1 MNINLVKF
9 RNLERVYNN
18 NKVDVNYVKNTKK
31 GDTVEI
37 SQMGKY
43 LNKVNSS
50 KEEVNID
57 RINEIKSKIESGQYR
72 IDSNELAKKIIEKMR
87 GEHN

>member
-1 MNINLVKF
+1 MVKF

-18 NKVDVNYVKNTKK
+18 NKVDVSYVKNTKK

-57 RINEIKSKIESGQYR
+57 RVNEIKSKIESGQYR

>member
-18 NKVDVNYVKNTKK
+18 NKVDASYVKNTKK

-57 RINEIKSKIESGQYR
+57 RVNEIKSKIESGQYR

-87 GEHN
+87 EEYN

>member
-1 MNINLVKF
+1 MVKF

-57 RINEIKSKIESGQYR
+57 RVNEIKSKIESGQYR

>member
-18 NKVDVNYVKNTKK
+18 NKVDVSYVKNTKK

-57 RINEIKSKIESGQYR
+57 RVNEIKSKIESGQYR

-87 GEHN
+87 GGA

>member
-18 NKVDVNYVKNTKK
+18 NKVDASYVKNTKK

-57 RINEIKSKIESGQYR
+57 RVNEIKSKIESGQYR

>member
-18 NKVDVNYVKNTKK
+18 NKVDVSYVKNTKK

-57 RINEIKSKIESGQYR
+57 RVNEIKSKIESGQYR

-87 GEHN
+87 GEHK

>member
-18 NKVDVNYVKNTKK
+18 NKVDVSYVKNTKK

-57 RINEIKSKIESGQYR
+57 RVNEIKSKIESGQYR

>member
-18 NKVDVNYVKNTKK
+18 NKVDVSYAKNTKK

-57 RINEIKSKIESGQYR
+57 RVNEIKSKIESGQYR

>member
-57 RINEIKSKIESGQYR
+57 RVNEIKSKIESGQYR

>member
-18 NKVDVNYVKNTKK
+18 NKVDASYVKNTKK

-57 RINEIKSKIESGQYR
+57 RVNEIKSKIESGKYR

>member
-18 NKVDVNYVKNTKK
+18 NKVDVSYVKNTKK
-31 GDTVEI
+31 CDTVEI

-57 RINEIKSKIESGQYR
+57 RVNEIKSKIESGQYR
-72 IDSNELAKKIIEKMR
+72 IDSNELAKKIIEKNE

>member
-43 LNKVNSS
+43 LNKINSS

-57 RINEIKSKIESGQYR
+57 RVNEIKSKIESGQYR